1 MDYTKTSEDDNNDN
15 PDSVDFSDLDLDD
28 EGGELTGNDE
38 DLWNMKKDKNQTKFS
53 LQSRRAIEDHIEQR
67 RLHKELDYLFD
78 DDFIEGEEKK

>member
-1 MDYTKTSEDDNNDN
+1 MDYTKTSGDDNDDN
-15 PDSVDFSDLDLDD
+15 PGSVDFSELDLDD
-28 EGGELTGNDE
+28 EGGEPGGNE
-38 DLWNMKKDKNQTKFS
+38 EELWMKKDKSQTKFS